1 MKTNH
6 RNDAITSAT
15 TRSGRGGSGGTASP
29 RARAPGARRR
39 VSGNKAP
46 TFIDIF
52 SGVGGFRLGM
62 ERAGAECA
70 LSVERD
76 PHCRR
81 TYLAWFP
88 RTAPDFPSDIR
99 DLDPASLPE
108 HDVLCAGWPCPP
120 FSVAGVSRRN
130 SLGQAHGFRDPEQ
143 GRLLFYG
150 ADGSAGTG
158 PKAFPAENVP
168 HLLAH
173 DEGRTWRR
181 VAGTLTGLRYAVCRK
196 VIDASVFVPQRRKRL
211 FIVGF
216 DAKRYGREPRF
227 RWPILTGDSA
237 PTMRDILIDAGE
249 HPDEIERCTLDDRGW
264 HCLLQHREKHK
275 ASGNGFGYGIVG
287 SRGIARTL
295 TARYCKDGG
304 EILIDQGAGRNPR
317 TLTPREAARL
327 MGFPDGFAVDVVSRT
342 QMYRLLGNAV
352 VPQVV
357 EAIGHA
363 VIRTINR
370 K

>member
-6 RNDAITSAT
+6 RNDLCTSAT
-15 TRSGRGGSGGTASP
+15 TRSHRGGFKHAGGQRSRTHA
-29 RARAPGARRR
+29 ARRNGR
-39 VSGNKAP
+39 RNTAP
-46 TFIDIF
+46 TFIDLF

-62 ERAGAECA
+62 ERAGAACV

-88 RTAPDFPSDIR
+88 QTAPDFPSDIR
-99 DLDPASLPE
+99 DLNAASLPK
-108 HDVLCAGWPCPP
+108 HDILCAGWPCPP
-120 FSVAGVSRRN
+120 FSVAGVSKRN
-130 SLGQAHGFRDPEQ
+130 SLGRAHGFRDPEQ
-143 GRLLFYG
+143 GDLFFRV
-150 ADGSAGTG
+150 ADAIAAKR
-158 PKAFPAENVP
+158 PKAFILENVP

-181 VAGTLTGLRYAVCRK
+181 VADTLTGLRYTVCRR
-196 VIDASVFVPQRRKRL
+196 VIDASAFVPQRRERL

-249 HPDEIERCTLDDRGW
+249 HPDEIERCTLDDRLW
-264 HCLLQHREKHK
+264 HCLLEHRNKHK

-287 SRGIARTL
+287 PRGVARTL

-304 EILIDQGAGRNPR
+304 EILIDRGAGRNPR
-317 TLTPREAARL
+317 TLAPREAARL

-357 EAIGHA
+357 EAIGRA